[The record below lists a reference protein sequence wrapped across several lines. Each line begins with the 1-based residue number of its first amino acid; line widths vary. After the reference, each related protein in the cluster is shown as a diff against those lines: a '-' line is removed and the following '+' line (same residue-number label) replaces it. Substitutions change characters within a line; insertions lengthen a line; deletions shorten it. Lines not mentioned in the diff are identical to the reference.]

1 MDFKD
6 MEEKVVCYYC
16 GTIYD
21 ADREKCPLCGSS
33 VRSEESAAS
42 RPVQRRRITEEERRQ
57 RRRAAKGKFAA
68 PKKKKKER
76 DPKGMR
82 IAAFVFLL
90 LAALVVFY
98 FIGDMI
104 GWWPGLENL
113 VDRSGSYEPTAVN
126 TACEE
131 LLVDPE
137 RIELSAVGETAQMT
151 VSVNLDCEKTVYCI
165 SGDERVATV
174 SQTAVTD
181 IGEDAKSAT
190 FTITAVGTGET
201 EITVTCGDKTAVC
214 TVSCTDPEGTTESTQ
229 PEESTAPEDFEPEL
243 NYDYDAS
250 LYARGESLQLRV
262 TNLPSGVA
270 VTWRSDDET
279 VAKVSQTGEVT
290 AIGGGKTT
298 VTATVGDKSVQ
309 IIIRCNFGDAEITGA
324 HLERTDVTVRV
335 GEKFDLY
342 LYDSEG
348 EHISDITYTVGNPDV
363 CKVQDGIV
371 TVTGSGTTTITV
383 TFNGQEFTCIVR
395 VH

>member
-1 MDFKD
+1 MAKSKKSTLGLVFFPAFDWMISPGHPERQERLLYTRD
-6 MEEKVVCYYC
+6 QLEEEGLFDCEEIREYRPRLAEINDLQRAHVGVPAISRVITPAHLTSAGGCLVAA
-16 GTIYD
+16 D
-21 ADREKCPLCGSS
+21 AVMKGE
-33 VRSEESAAS
+33 
-42 RPVQRRRITEEERRQ
+42 VQR
-57 RRRAAKGKFAA
+57 
-68 PKKKKKER
+68 
-76 DPKGMR
+76 
-82 IAAFVFLL
+82 AF
-90 LAALVVFY
+90 ALVRPPGHHAMRVVHGIRGFCTVNIEAIMVEYLRSKYGIRKIAVVDTDVHHGDGSQDVFY
-98 FIGDMI
+98 HDPNTLYISFHQDGRTLY
-104 GWWPGLENL
+104 PGTGFPQEAGSPAAWGTNINL
-113 VDRSGSYEPTAVN
+113 P
-126 TACEE
+126 
-131 LLVDPE
+131 LLP
-137 RIELSAVGETAQMT
+137 GT
-151 VSVNLDCEKTVYCI
+151 
-165 SGDERVATV
+165 GDEGLHRLYDGLI
-174 SQTAVTD
+174 SH
-181 IGEDAKSAT
+181 IL
-190 FTITAVGTGET
+190 
-201 EITVTCGDKTAVC
+201 
-214 TVSCTDPEGTTESTQ
+214 
-229 PEESTAPEDFEPEL
+229 EDFEPEL

>member
-1 MDFKD
+1 

-21 ADREKCPLCGSS
+21 ADREKCPLCGSG
-33 VRSEESAAS
+33 VRSEETAAS

-76 DPKGMR
+76 DPKGLR

-104 GWWPGLENL
+104 GWWPGLENRI
-113 VDRSGSYEPTAVN
+113 DRTSAYEPTAVN
-126 TACEE
+126 IACEE

-137 RIELSAVGETAQMT
+137 RIELSTVGETAQMT
-151 VSVNLDCEKTVYCI
+151 VSVNLGCEKTVYCI
-165 SGDERVATV
+165 SGDERVVTV

-181 IGEDAKSAT
+181 IGKEVKSAT
-190 FTITAVGTGET
+190 FTITAVGAGET
-201 EITVTCGDKTAVC
+201 DITVTCGDKVAVC
-214 TVSCTDPEGTTESTQ
+214 TVSCSDPEGTAEPTQ
-229 PEESTAPEDFEPEL
+229 PEDSTAPEDFEPEL
-243 NYDYDAS
+243 NYGYDAS

-298 VTATVGDKSVQ
+298 VTATVGDKSTQV
-309 IIIRCNFGDAEITGA
+309 IIRCNFGDAEITGA

-348 EHISDITYTVGNPDV
+348 EHISDITYAVGNPDV
-363 CKVQDGIV
+363 CKVQDGMV
-371 TVTGSGTTTITV
+371 TVTGYGTTTITV
-383 TFNGQEFTCIVR
+383 TFNEQEFTCIVR